1 MTALPIRGVR
11 VWSAVSLTLALL
23 GAAAAPVAAQVNMQ
37 LSGTIESI
45 EGQTL
50 TLLPPAPPRRPTIGA
65 PAPPA
70 QRPSL
75 VVNLDDVPA
84 SQYVFL
90 RPGDRISVVGL
101 LAADGRHFTA
111 VSIVGGARAPREPQ
125 AP

>member
-1 MTALPIRGVR
+1 MTALRIRGAR
-11 VWSAVSLTLALL
+11 AWHALALALVLL
-23 GAAAAPVAAQVNMQ
+23 GAAAGPAGGQVNMQ

-50 TLLPPAPPRRPTIGA
+50 TLLTPAPPRRPTIGA
-65 PAPPA
+65 PAAPPP
-70 QRPSL
+70 RPTL

-90 RPGDRISVVGL
+90 RPGDRIAVVGL